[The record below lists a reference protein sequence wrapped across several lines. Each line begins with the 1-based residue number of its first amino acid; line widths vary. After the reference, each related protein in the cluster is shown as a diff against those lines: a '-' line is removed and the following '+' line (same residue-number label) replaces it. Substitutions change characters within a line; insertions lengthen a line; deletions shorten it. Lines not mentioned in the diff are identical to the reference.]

1 MESDPPN
8 LWLSDVKVII
18 PGLYPHSW
26 VAMLIPQLPLP
37 APGLSLG
44 AVQVK
49 KQNAGFTRV
58 KTWLGMKSWPKN
70 CQFDQQNWWFNQ
82 Q

>member
-26 VAMLIPQLPLP
+26 VVMLISQLPLP

-58 KTWLGMKSWPKN
+58 KTWLGMKS
-70 CQFDQQNWWFNQ
+70 
-82 Q
+82 